1 LKSLNSDKARRLRVR
16 PVLAY
21 PAVTI
26 ALVVSVA
33 LALTPFA
40 PSQVMALD
48 ASSAAIDTPTPT
60 PTTTST
66 TTSAPTSTAA
76 PTADATPSPTVGV
89 SANPSLPAFAATGD
103 HHVVARIEG
112 SAMQANYL
120 PVDEPVLDALPHQRF
135 RVRFRLHNAGTAAT
149 TMTPR
154 LEFRTEGVG
163 TFLVVPEQPE
173 LGIPMHAAQEWIP
186 SLDLLGG
193 TMLGPLGAD
202 IAAADLRMGVGG
214 SFAVNGHR
222 SMGANPDQP
231 MTLPSDSYTEQ
242 EFTVEL
248 TADAQYLKG
257 YELRITDGG
266 TPLTG
271 TDMAVIRLGGQP
283 ALPTSPD
290 DHQGIAVPTPLTAAG
305 STYPLLS
312 ASAIA
317 ANTTSLSVVS
327 AVSRPRSGIY
337 PLTVS
342 APSAATSAADIH
354 GPYTLTS
361 DQCSTC
367 HRTHA
372 AKGPGLLAIGSQSA
386 LCLTCH
392 DGSIAAANVQ
402 FQYGLAR
409 PVNNPVTR
417 DYYSHDALTASNHTE
432 SQLDEF
438 GGLSNRHSACA
449 DCHNSHKANALPDS
463 TQTTAGWT
471 ASGRLAGV
479 SGVSVLNG
487 AADTAPT
494 YTFLSGV
501 NDAVIDETAVTDVR
515 PIALEYQLCFKCHSG
530 YTTLTSNAT
539 LVSGPPEA
547 LIPQYSKY
555 ALDKGIEFNPENPSY
570 HPVEAPGKNQTTK
583 MAASLAG
590 ASPYKLWNFT
600 MGDTVRCLHCH
611 ASGTTPD
618 VMPDPLALPP
628 PGSALQPHTSS
639 NRGILVKNYR
649 DRVLTT
655 TTAAYNNADFALCYT
670 CHSNTPFAT
679 DGGGADRTNFTLHGL
694 HTANLKTMGS
704 TNPDID
710 TPGAGGGNA
719 VCAECH
725 FRLHSTTNKV
735 GAQVIDGTRLVNFA
749 PDVQPNGTVLTW
761 TAASTTAPGSCTL
774 TCHGHPHTGAEY
786 PALPV
791 P

>member
-1 LKSLNSDKARRLRVR
+1 LKSLNSDKARRIRVR
-16 PVLAY
+16 TVLAY

-26 ALVVSVA
+26 ALAVSVA
-33 LALTPFA
+33 FALTPFGT
-40 PSQVMALD
+40 SQVMAF
-48 ASSAAIDTPTPT
+48 AATAIPMETTAPTATSTSSTSSPSTTTPTPSAT
-60 PTTTST
+60 AAPSATST
-66 TTSAPTSTAA
+66 TTPSPSPVPSGSAAAA
-76 PTADATPSPTVGV
+76 P
-89 SANPSLPAFAATGD
+89 GD

-135 RVRFRLHNAGTAAT
+135 RVRFRLHNSGTAAT
-149 TMTPR
+149 TTTPR
-154 LEFRTEGVG
+154 LEYRSEGVG
-163 TFLVVPEQPE
+163 SFLVVPEQPV

-193 TMLGPLGAD
+193 TMLGPLGAE
-202 IAAADLRMGVGG
+202 IATADLRMGADGT
-214 SFAVNGHR
+214 FAVNGHR
-222 SMGANPDQP
+222 STGANPDQP
-231 MTLPSDSYTEQ
+231 ITLPSDSYTEQ
-242 EFTVEL
+242 EFTVAL
-248 TADAQYLKG
+248 TADAKYLTG

-266 TPLTG
+266 TPLTR
-271 TDMAVIRLGGQP
+271 TDVAVIRLGDLPVVP
-283 ALPTSPD
+283 ANPD
-290 DHQGIAVPTPLTAAG
+290 DHQGIAVPTPLSAAG

-312 ASAIA
+312 ASAIT
-317 ANTTSLSVVS
+317 ANTPSVSGVS
-327 AVSRPRSGIY
+327 AVYRPSSGIN
-337 PLTVS
+337 PLTAS
-342 APSAATSAADIH
+342 ALSAATSAADIH
-354 GPYTLTS
+354 GPFTLTS
-361 DQCSTC
+361 NQCAVC
-367 HRTHA
+367 HRAHA
-372 AKGPGLLAIGSQSA
+372 AKAPSLLSKGSQSA

-392 DGSIAAANVQ
+392 DGSIASANVQ
-402 FQYGLAR
+402 FQYNLAR

-438 GGLSNRHSACA
+438 GGMSNRHSACA

-487 AADTAPT
+487 AADTAPA

-515 PIALEYQLCFKCHSG
+515 PITLEYQLCFKCHSG
-530 YTTLTSNAT
+530 FTTLTSNAT
-539 LVSGPPEA
+539 LVSGPPAA

-555 ALDKGIEFNPENPSY
+555 ALDKGIEFNPNNPSY
-570 HPVEAPGKNQTTK
+570 HPVEAAGTNQTPK
-583 MAASLAG
+583 MNASLAG

-611 ASGTTPD
+611 ASGATPD

-655 TTAAYNNADFALCYT
+655 RDAAYNNADFALCYT

-679 DGGGADRTNFTLHGL
+679 DGGGTDRTNFSLHGY
-694 HTANLKTMGS
+694 HTAKLTGMGS
-704 TNPDID
+704 TNTDID

-719 VCAECH
+719 ICAECH

-749 PDVQPNGTVLTW
+749 PDVQPYNGVISWRPGAT
-761 TAASTTAPGSCTL
+761 SGGSCTL
-774 TCHGHPHTGAEY
+774 TCHGVPHGPRSY
-786 PALPV
+786 
-791 P
+791 